1 VLSAYGLF
9 CICENAAWISVIVYA
24 YRLGGPTAAGVV
36 AAAHL
41 LPAATCARL
50 FAVAADRHA
59 PGRVLVGGYLAQA
72 AGCSV
77 MSATAAGGG
86 PA

>member
-1 VLSAYGLF
+1 LSAYGLF

-24 YRLGGPTAAGVV
+24 YRLGGPPAAGVV
-36 AAAHL
+36 AAAQL
-41 LPAATCARL
+41 LPAATCAPL

-59 PGRVLVGGYLAQA
+59 PDRVLVGGYFTQA

-77 MSATAAGGG
+77 MAATAGSGG